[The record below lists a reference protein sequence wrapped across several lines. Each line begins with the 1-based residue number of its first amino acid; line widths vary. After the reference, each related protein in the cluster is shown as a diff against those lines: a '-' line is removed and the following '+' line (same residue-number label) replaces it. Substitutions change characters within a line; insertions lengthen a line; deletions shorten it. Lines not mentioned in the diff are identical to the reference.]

1 MQRVYTDDR
10 TLDECMAVYNRDVV
24 MVPKGYH
31 PGSSSHVNI
40 HLRTGPAIT
49 LR

>member
-24 MVPKGYH
+24 MVPGV
-31 PGSSSHVNI
+31 PSCGNDGRV
-40 HLRTGPAIT
+40 
-49 LR
+49 